1 MDSRTAQT
9 IAVANQKGGVGKA
22 TTALSLGAA
31 FASLDLN
38 VLVIDL
44 DPHGSATIHLA
55 FYPEDVTQS
64 ALALFEPSSAPED
77 LSDLIQRG
85 RDHPF
90 DFIPGNPRLAELD
103 SQLGSLQ
110 GKGILLSQS
119 LKALVTEYDAII
131 LDCPPQQG
139 VILVNA
145 LVAAGL
151 TLIPTQTEF
160 LAMHGLRL
168 IFDTIRMLNKALPQP
183 IAYRVLAT
191 MFDRRVSACQRVY
204 NVLRKKMGAH
214 LLKTVIHID
223 TKFREASARGSVI
236 TQVAPG
242 SRGSREYLQLA
253 RELQKL

>member
-1 MDSRTAQT
+1 MSFEQVNI
-9 IAVANQKGGVGKA
+9 IAVANQKGGVGKT
-22 TTALSLGAA
+22 TTALSLAA
-31 FASLDLN
+31 ALSSLGLD

-55 FYPEDVTQS
+55 YYPEEVTHS
-64 ALALFEPSSAPED
+64 ALSLFESSPE
-77 LSDLIQRG
+77 LSCSDLIQRG
-85 RDHPF
+85 KGHPF
-90 DFIPGNPRLAELD
+90 DFIPGSPGLSELD
-103 SQLGSLQ
+103 SRLGSLQ
-110 GKGILLSQS
+110 GKGILLRQA
-119 LKALVTEYDAII
+119 LKPAVEGYDVII

-145 LVAAGL
+145 LVAADL

-183 IAYRVLAT
+183 IVYRVLAT

-204 NVLRKKMGAH
+204 NALRRKMGDH
-214 LLKTVIHID
+214 LLQTVIHID

-236 TQVAPG
+236 TRVAPD
-242 SRGSREYLQLA
+242 SRGTREYLQLA
-253 RELQKL
+253 REIQRL

>member
-1 MDSRTAQT
+1 MDSEKADI
-9 IAVANQKGGVGKA
+9 IAVANQKGGVGKT

-31 FASLDLN
+31 FASLDLK
-38 VLVIDL
+38 VLIVDL

-55 FYPEDVTQS
+55 FYPEEVTQS
-64 ALALFEPSSAPED
+64 ALALFEPSTGPGHWSE
-77 LSDLIQRG
+77 LIQKG

-103 SQLGSLQ
+103 SKLGSLQ
-110 GKGILLSQS
+110 GKGILLHRS
-119 LKALVTEYDAII
+119 LKDCLDVYDVII

-145 LVAAGL
+145 LVAADL

-183 IAYRVLAT
+183 ITYRVLAT

-204 NVLRKKMGAH
+204 NALRKKMGSH

-223 TKFREASARGSVI
+223 TKFREASAKGSVI

-253 RELQKL
+253 RELQTL